1 MKYLIDFKNTALDS
15 DIQSYLQTNG
25 YTVHKEWDNFDKVF
39 LIESATL
46 PATTDIVERVSEENS
61 VSISPLDIVVDPYY
75 GTHGNPELNL
85 TVNVND
91 VKDWWKNYSYVSTEF
106 IEPTLTINR
115 LGQNVNVYVMDSG
128 LESNHP
134 EFVDAKVTNV
144 FSVTGEF
151 GDKNGHGTAI
161 ASVIVGKTCGITDAN
176 LKVVKIFDPTHTTLE
191 HELLDA
197 LDAIINDHQDNT
209 FSVLN
214 CSWSIP
220 KNEWVEHK
228 LRILED
234 EGIFVLAAAGNNGS
248 SIEDVTPASMM
259 DAITVG
265 AYNQSLEPCDFSN
278 YTGTSAISVTGDI
291 VNHGELD
298 GWAPGEQI
306 YAACLNGTYNF
317 VAGTSIAT
325 GIASAVLA
333 SNITWAVDDNGQ
345 RMKTQQTGKLST
357 AVINSGRI
365 LFGKDNLLDLNDPK
379 YASSKNLIATLSDKA
394 NKGGSQ
400 VPPDE
405 FFVSIRVGQRKGL
418 VRLYNNLLTQSIEF
432 IDPLPE
438 NFEILQDGR
447 LYGAPTLAQG
457 PVDNEPY
464 KTYNSKLKR
473 TMVDGLIEEVKISIY
488 VIGENFDPAVLP
500 SDDPVTITLSA
511 QVCGGLPSFC
521 QLASF
526 PDTCIDNCGTSG
538 LCCNTAGKAGEFE
551 CTCDGGGG
559 GGGIGCCF
567 SYDTLITLADG
578 STKPIGL
585 IEIGDKIL
593 SYNTDNNTAFEN
605 EVQEIITRKD
615 RDMYRFT
622 LENGTLI
629 IASEDHPFYV
639 VGKGY
644 SSLNPNLTAQ
654 GTQGY
659 EVLQGKLSWI
669 KSGDTLLMS
678 DNTEVKIDSIEPIV
692 HPDKVFTLSN
702 KIKSYPNY
710 FANGVLVY

>member
-15 DIQSYLQTNG
+15 DIQSYLQTNNC
-25 YTVHKEWDNFDKVF
+25 TVLKEWDNFDKVF
-39 LIESATL
+39 LVESASI
-46 PATTDIVERVSEENS
+46 PAVDDIIERISEESN
-61 VSISPLDIVVDPYY
+61 VVISPLDVITADPYY
-75 GTHGNPELNL
+75 ATHSNPALNL

-91 VKDWWKNYSYVSTEF
+91 TKDWWKNYSYVSTEF
-106 IEPTLTINR
+106 NNPTLTINR
-115 LGQNVNVYVMDSG
+115 LGQDVNVYVMDSG

-134 EFVDAKVTNV
+134 EFVDSKITNV

-176 LKVVKIFDPTHTTLE
+176 LKVVKIFDPTHSTLE

-197 LDAIINDHQDNT
+197 LDAIINDHEDYT

-214 CSWSIP
+214 CSWTIP

-234 EGIFVLAAAGNNGS
+234 EGIFVLAAAGNNGT
-248 SIEDVTPASMM
+248 SIEDVTPASMI
-259 DAITVG
+259 DVITVG

-306 YAACLNGTYNF
+306 YAARLEGKYGY

-325 GIASAVLA
+325 GIASAILA
-333 SNITWAVDDNGQ
+333 SNLTWAVDDDGK
-345 RMKTQQTGKLST
+345 RMKTQQTYKIST
-357 AVINSGRI
+357 AVVNSHRI
-365 LFGKDNLLDLNDPK
+365 LFSKDNLLEFKDPK
-379 YASSKNLIATLSDKA
+379 YNASKNAVASLTDKQV
-394 NKGGSQ
+394 KGAMQ

-405 FFVSIRVGQRKGL
+405 FYVNIRVGQRKGI
-418 VRLYNNLLTQSIEF
+418 VRLYNNLITKSIEF

-438 NFEILQDGR
+438 NFEVLQDGR
-447 LYGAPTLAQG
+447 LYGAPTSAQG
-457 PVDNEPY
+457 PIGSDPY
-464 KTYNSKLKR
+464 KLYTSKFKR
-473 TMVDGLIEEVKISIY
+473 TMTDDTVETVSIEIY
-488 VIGENFDPAVLP
+488 VLGQNFDPGALP
-500 SDDPVTITLSA
+500 SDDPVQITLADS
-511 QVCGGLPSFC
+511 CGGFPTIC
-521 QLASF
+521 QLAPMPIF
-526 PDTCIDNCGTSG
+526 CTDNCTTGG
-538 LCCNTAGKAGEFE
+538 VCCNSAGKGEYY
-551 CTCDGGGG
+551 CDCDAGGGG
-559 GGGIGCCF
+559 FGCCF

-585 IEIGDKIL
+585 ISIGDKIL
-593 SYNTDNNTAFEN
+593 SYNTDTKTTFEN
-605 EVQEIITRKD
+605 EVQEVITRKD
-615 RDMYRFT
+615 RDMYNFT
-622 LENGTLI
+622 LENGTQI

-644 SSLNPNLTAQ
+644 ASLNPILTGK

-659 EVLQGKLSWI
+659 EVLKGNVHWI
-669 KSGDTLLMS
+669 KNGDTVILS
-678 DNTEVKIDSIEPIV
+678 DSTQVKISSIEPIS
-692 HPDKVFTLSN
+692 HPNKVYTLGN
-702 KIKSYPNY
+702 KNKSYPNY

>member
-75 GTHGNPELNL
+75 ATHSNPELNL

-220 KNEWVEHK
+220 KNAWVEHK

-234 EGIFVLAAAGNNGS
+234 EGIFVVAAAGNNGS
-248 SIEDVTPASMM
+248 SIEDVTPASMI
-259 DAITVG
+259 DVITVG

-298 GWAPGEQI
+298 GWAPGQEI
-306 YAACLNGTYNF
+306 YAASLNGTYNF
-317 VAGTSIAT
+317 VAGTSIAA

-333 SNITWAVDDNGQ
+333 SNLTWAVDDTGQ
-345 RMKTQQTGKLST
+345 RMKTQQTYKLST
-357 AVINSGRI
+357 AVVNSHRI
-365 LFGKDNLLDLNDPK
+365 MFARDNLLDLNDTK
-379 YASSKNLIATLSDKA
+379 YASSKNVIATLNDKTV
-394 NKGGSQ
+394 KGLSQ

-405 FFVSIRVGQRKGL
+405 FYVSIRVGQRKGL
-418 VRLYNNLLTQSIEF
+418 VRLYNNLITQSIEV
-432 IDPLPE
+432 IDPLPK
-438 NFEILQDGR
+438 NFEVLQDGR
-447 LYGAPTLAQG
+447 LYGEPTLEQG
-457 PVDNEPY
+457 PAGNEPY
-464 KTYNSKLKR
+464 KIYNSKLKR
-473 TMVDGLIEEVKISIY
+473 TMVDGLIEEVAISIY
-488 VIGENFDPAVLP
+488 VLGENFDPASLP
-500 SDDPVTITLSA
+500 SDDPVQITLLGICSGFPTLCQIPA
-511 QVCGGLPSFC
+511 EPVICSENCTLGG
-521 QLASF
+521 
-526 PDTCIDNCGTSG
+526 I
-538 LCCNTAGKAGEFE
+538 CCNSTGKTGFDCA
-551 CTCDGGGG
+551 CDAGGGG
-559 GGGIGCCF
+559 GGGGCCF

-585 IEIGDKIL
+585 IEVGDKIL
-593 SYNTDNNTAFEN
+593 SYNTDTKTTFEN

-622 LENGTLI
+622 LENGTEI

-659 EVLQGKLSWI
+659 ELLQGKLNWI
-669 KSGDTLLMS
+669 KNGDTVLIS
-678 DNTEVKIDSIEPIV
+678 DGAEVKINSIKPIA
-692 HPDKVFTLSN
+692 HPDKVFTLAN

>member
-15 DIQSYLQTNG
+15 DIQSYLQTNNCN
-25 YTVHKEWDNFDKVF
+25 VLKEWDNFDKVF
-39 LIESATL
+39 LVESASV
-46 PATTDIVERVSEENS
+46 PAVDDIIERISEESN
-61 VSISPLDIVVDPYY
+61 VVISPLDIITVDPYY
-75 GTHGNPELNL
+75 ATHSNPALNL
-85 TVNVND
+85 TVTVND
-91 VKDWWKNYSYVSTEF
+91 TKDWWKNYSYVSTEF
-106 IEPTLTINR
+106 TNETLTINR
-115 LGQNVNVYVMDSG
+115 LGQNINVYVMDSG
-128 LESNHP
+128 LESNHA
-134 EFVDAKVTNV
+134 EFVDSKITNV
-144 FSVTGEF
+144 YSVTGEF

-176 LKVVKIFDPTHTTLE
+176 LKVVKIFDPTRSTLE

-197 LDAIINDHQDNT
+197 LDAIINDHEDNT

-214 CSWSIP
+214 CSWVIP

-234 EGIFVLAAAGNNGS
+234 EGIFVLAAAGNNGT
-248 SIEDVTPASMM
+248 SIEDVTPASMI
-259 DAITVG
+259 DVITVG

-278 YTGTSAISVTGDI
+278 YTGSSEISVTGDN

-306 YAACLNGTYNF
+306 WAACLNGNYGY

-325 GIASAVLA
+325 GIASAILA
-333 SNITWAVDDNGQ
+333 SNLTWAVDDEGK
-345 RMKTQQTGKLST
+345 RMKTQQTYKIST
-357 AVINSGRI
+357 AVVNSHRI
-365 LFGKDNLLDLNDPK
+365 LFSKDNLLEFKDPK
-379 YASSKNLIATLSDKA
+379 YNASKNAIASLGDKQV
-394 NKGGSQ
+394 KGTMQ

-405 FFVSIRVGQRKGL
+405 FYVSIRAGQRKGL
-418 VRLYNNLLTQSIEF
+418 IRLYNNLITQSIEF

-457 PVDNEPY
+457 PTGNDPY
-464 KTYNSKLKR
+464 KIYNSKFRR
-473 TMVDGLIEEVKISIY
+473 TMNDGIVEEVSIEIY
-488 VIGENFDPAVLP
+488 ILGENFDPASLP
-500 SDDPVTITLSA
+500 SDDPVQITLLGICSGFPS
-511 QVCGGLPSFC
+511 VCSVAPSPVIC
-521 QLASF
+521 S
-526 PDTCIDNCGTSG
+526 DNCSLGG
-538 LCCNTAGKAGEFE
+538 VCCNTTGKTGLDCA
-551 CTCDGGGG
+551 CDAG

-593 SYNTDNNTAFEN
+593 SYNTDNNTTFEN

-622 LENGTLI
+622 LENGTEI

-659 EVLQGKLSWI
+659 EVLQGKLNWI

-678 DNTEVKIDSIEPIV
+678 DNTEVKINSIEPIV